1 MKIAISF
8 LSAALLI
15 GGFVAASDADV
26 VSKAESTNY
35 CHLRFPAITDESLAT
50 NNAVLK
56 GQDSGDIIDFYGPCN
71 ENPLGQDQIAAQK
84 LDQQHRWQNEYA
96 D

>member
-35 CHLRFPAITDESLAT
+35 CHLRF
-50 NNAVLK
+50 
-56 GQDSGDIIDFYGPCN
+56 
-71 ENPLGQDQIAAQK
+71 
-84 LDQQHRWQNEYA
+84 H
-96 D
+96 